1 VIQSEQL
8 GVSMAKILRI
18 QSDDMRVRRRQAAEA
33 EAQKAPVKM
42 LFPMALL
49 IFPTIMLIL
58 LGPSILII
66 MRSSLGDILGL

>member
-1 VIQSEQL
+1 
-8 GVSMAKILRI
+8 
-18 QSDDMRVRRRQAAEA
+18 
-33 EAQKAPVKM
+33 M